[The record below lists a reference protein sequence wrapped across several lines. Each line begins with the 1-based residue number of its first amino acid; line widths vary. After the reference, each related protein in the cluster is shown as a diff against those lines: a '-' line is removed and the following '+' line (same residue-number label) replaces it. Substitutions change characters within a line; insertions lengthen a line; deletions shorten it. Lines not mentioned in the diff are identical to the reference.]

1 MKDFFSKKGTIWALS
16 LCLMGGLAFAGH
28 YSVNQL
34 EQKRE
39 EQENKIIDLNQEG
52 TQGIDTAQK
61 ETEKEAVDVADQ
73 KVDYELEKESET
85 QTEKETENAKDVASQ
100 NADAHI

>member
-16 LCLMGGLAFAGH
+16 LCLMGGLAFAGY

-39 EQENKIIDLNQEG
+39 EQENKIIDLNQEE
-52 TQGIDTAQK
+52 TQGIRYS
-61 ETEKEAVDVADQ
+61 TERDGERSRRCRR
-73 KVDYELEKESET
+73 SEGRL
-85 QTEKETENAKDVASQ
+85 
-100 NADAHI
+100 

>member
-16 LCLMGGLAFAGH
+16 LCLMGGLAFAGY

-39 EQENKIIDLNQEG
+39 EQENKIIDLNQEE
-52 TQGIDTAQK
+52 TQGIDTA
-61 ETEKEAVDVADQ
+61 ERDGERSRRCRR
-73 KVDYELEKESET
+73 SEGRL
-85 QTEKETENAKDVASQ
+85 
-100 NADAHI
+100 